1 MFTRIQAFLQQAHIG
16 HSRSSALTPLQWTLV
31 ISVAATF
38 GLALLHADLWI
49 TILFA
54 VLTVAVAA
62 LLLYAFYYFMKKDPD
77 ALRSEK
83 LVLTKEALSRSL
95 EGDSISGMREV
106 LETYDG
112 RPLIEDSNSKKIGSG
127 HE

>member
-1 MFTRIQAFLQQAHIG
+1 MFRRIQAFLQQAHIG

>member
-1 MFTRIQAFLQQAHIG
+1 M
-16 HSRSSALTPLQWTLV
+16 